1 MNLPKSFEQYLELGI
16 IKKSFVDK
24 SRAEFL
30 INETQNSLGGL
41 NERLEKVGIKDN
53 NANSIIKD
61 CYDLLMELVRAKM
74 LLDGFNASGAYA
86 HEAEVSYLQ
95 KLSFLEW
102 EVSFLNEI
110 RYFRNSATYYGKILS
125 KEYAEKVVD
134 FFRKL
139 YPKLKNILKK

>member
-1 MNLPKSFEQYLELGI
+1 MNLPKSFEEYLDLGI

-86 HEAEVSYLQ
+86 HEAGVSYLQ
-95 KLSFLEW
+95 KLNFPELE
-102 EVSFLNEI
+102 VYFLNEM

-139 YPKLKNILKK
+139 YPKLKSILK